1 MYLCNSFK
9 NLTQMRYSLAILI
22 VCFATSLFAQNDPAA
37 KKRGRG
43 TVYYDGSKQKAYSGK
58 YKKYKREGVWT
69 YWRENGSVD
78 KIETYSKGLLHG
90 PCTAYY
96 ENGDLRS
103 VANYQFG
110 QREGK
115 TNLYFQGNKKEAE
128 LNYLANAFHGEQTFW
143 YENGNVFRQSMYETA
158 VMTYERTNYFNGR
171 PKRIVSYK
179 NNKPNG
185 VWRTYPDP
193 QQVSDTFPEKV
204 ETWKDGKLDG
214 PLRRYRAG
222 VLVEEAEYTDGRM
235 NGHFQQWDYS
245 GMKTID
251 MYYTA
256 GLKDGLC
263 TFYNS
268 GMRTFEGKYNKGT
281 PEGKHTDFARNGNP
295 EREVFY
301 KFGRIDSTLTYHKNG
316 KLASRRMVVP
326 SAGGSGIVATRK
338 EQYQEYSEEGILL
351 QQGLYKDG
359 AMDGEWKTYYLNGAK
374 KSITVYAV
382 GVIQGKYEKWYSNG
396 KKMIEFPCENN
407 YAAAA
412 PKVWDEKG
420 RVLKPKTREYEE
432 IVESSLP
439 GDLYYDPNRFDKKGR
454 NEEIIPIQEA
464 IWDEE
469 MVVESNETQ
478 AGDDGPAFIEA
489 LQPVSEDV
497 VYQVVENMP
506 EFPGGSGA
514 MMDFIAKNIRY
525 PMEEKEAGIQGRV
538 YVRFVVRKDGTVND
552 INVMKGVSGGPG
564 LEKEAIRVV
573 STMPTWTPGKN
584 NGKPVNVQMTL
595 PINFVL
601 Q

>member
-1 MYLCNSFK
+1 
-9 NLTQMRYSLAILI
+9 MRYSLAFLI
-22 VCFATSLFAQNDPAA
+22 ICLATSLVAQNDPAA

-43 TVYYDGSKQKAYSGK
+43 TVYYEGSKQKAYTGK

-69 YWRENGSVD
+69 YWRENGTLE
-78 KIETYSKGLLHG
+78 KTETYRIGVLDG
-90 PCTAYY
+90 PRTEYY
-96 ENGDLRS
+96 ENGDLKS
-103 VANYQFG
+103 VANYKLG

-115 TNLYFQGNKKEAE
+115 TTTYFQGNKKETE
-128 LNYLANAFHGEQTFW
+128 LNYMANALHGEQTYW
-143 YENGNVFRQSMYETA
+143 YENGNVFRQSVYETG
-158 VMTYERTNYFNGR
+158 VMTYERSNYFNGR
-171 PKRIVSYK
+171 PKRIVTFK

-204 ETWKDGKLDG
+204 ETWKEGKLHG

-245 GMKTID
+245 GLKTID
-251 MYYTA
+251 MYYAA

-268 GMRTFEGKYNKGT
+268 GMRTFEGKYNNGT

-301 KFGRIDSTLTYHKNG
+301 KFGRIDSTLTYYKNG
-316 KLASRRMVVP
+316 KLASRRMVVL
-326 SAGGSGIVATRK
+326 SAGGSGIVATRR

-351 QQGLYKDG
+351 QQGFYKDA

-374 KSITVYAV
+374 KSITVYVV

-420 RVLKPKTREYEE
+420 RVLKPNTREYEE

-454 NEEIIPIQEA
+454 NEEIMPIEER
-464 IWDEE
+464 IWDETQ
-469 MVVESNETQ
+469 SNQ
-478 AGDDGPAFIEA
+478 IKAGDDGPGFIEEV
-489 LQPVSEDV
+489 QQVQEDEI
-497 VYQVVENMP
+497 YSVVEEMP
-506 EFPGGSGA
+506 SFPGGNDA
-514 MMDFIAKNIRY
+514 MMNFIAKNIRY
-525 PMEEKEAGIQGRV
+525 PMDERESQIQGRV
-538 YVRFVVRKDGTVND
+538 YVRFVVRKDGVITDVQV
-552 INVMKGVSGGPG
+552 IKGVNGGSG
-564 LEKEAIRVV
+564 LDKEAIRVV
-573 STMPTWTPGKN
+573 SSMPTWIPGKN
-584 NGKPVNVQMTL
+584 NGKPVNVYMTL
-595 PINFVL
+595 PIRFVL